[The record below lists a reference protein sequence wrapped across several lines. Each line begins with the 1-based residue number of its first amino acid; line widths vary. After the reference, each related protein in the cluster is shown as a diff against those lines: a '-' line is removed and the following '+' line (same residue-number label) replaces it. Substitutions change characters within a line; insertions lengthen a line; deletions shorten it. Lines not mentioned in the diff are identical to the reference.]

1 MEDFKAFEIIVD
13 RFNKEHKIYP
23 ALLKDFAEIR
33 HLTMKFND
41 QAMLANIL
49 QPKFESDGTLVKTDD
64 GDIEYDNSAIDAMME
79 VILMAL
85 NGKENKEQVEKWLD
99 FKIARRIIE
108 IYYDISHLKKNEMTM

>member
-1 MEDFKAFEIIVD
+1 MEEFKAFEVIVD
-13 RFNKEHKIYP
+13 RYGKEHKIFP

-49 QPKFESDGTLVKTDD
+49 QPKFEEDGTLVKTED
-64 GDIEYDNSAIDAMME
+64 GDIEYDNSAIEAMLE
-79 VILMAL
+79 IIVMAL
-85 NGKENKEQVEKWLD
+85 NGKESREQIDKWLD

-108 IYYDISHLKKNEMTM
+108 IYYDISHLKKNEVTI